1 MLRNN
6 QHGGL
11 AGKGTEKVDTKRH
24 LKKSLN
30 ENIAVFKAVFQ
41 NDNSVVYREI
51 ENANA
56 GLHACLVYID
66 GMVNI
71 DVMNKDIICPIM
83 NSKLEALE
91 NDANALDT
99 LRNKVICANRI
110 ERKGVIDEL
119 LLALFNGD
127 VIILVDGSDESLQV
141 NCKGWQTRALEEPS
155 LEKVLRGP
163 KEGFTESIMD
173 NLALIRR
180 RLKTPDLKFKFKE
193 TGVRSKTKICLC
205 YIETLVSD
213 EILQELENRLERI
226 DIDGVVSSGHIEE
239 LIKDHPMSPFKTIGN
254 TERPDVVAA
263 KLLEGRIAIVVDG
276 TPSTLTLP
284 YVFMEYFQSAEDYYD
299 NYWFSSINRLIRC
312 LGEYFT
318 SSIPA
323 VYVALIT
330 YHHEMI
336 PTPLLLSIIASRQN
350 VPFPTIVE
358 AIVLLFVFEVIREAS
373 IRMPAPMG
381 QSVSIVGALIL
392 GQAAVEARVFSA
404 PMVIIVAATGITGL
418 LTIKLKGASIII
430 RLGLLLLASFMGLYG
445 YIFGVT
451 GALIYL
457 FSMRSFGV
465 PYMLEYGSIN
475 PNDLK
480 DTFIRAPWWYMD
492 LRPKQLAAKN
502 VIRQKTSKIKVK

>member
-1 MLRNN
+1 MFKNK
-6 QHGGL
+6 QHGGIV
-11 AGKGTEKVDTKRH
+11 GKGTEKVDTKRH

-30 ENIAVFKAVFQ
+30 ENMAEFKAIFQ
-41 NDNSVVYREI
+41 NDDSVVYREI
-51 ENANA
+51 ESTNA
-56 GLHACLVYID
+56 GLQACLVYID

-71 DVMNKDIICPIM
+71 DVINKDIICPIM
-83 NSKLEALE
+83 NSSLETLE
-91 NDANALDT
+91 SGANT
-99 LRNKVICANRI
+99 LNTLSNKVICANQI

-119 LLALFNGD
+119 LLALFSGD
-127 VIILVDGSDESLQV
+127 VIILVEGFDEALQV
-141 NCKGWQTRALEEPS
+141 NCKGWQTRALSEPS

-173 NLALIRR
+173 NLALIRH
-180 RLKTPDLKFKFKE
+180 RLKTPDLKFKFRE
-193 TGVRSKTKICLC
+193 IGVRSKTSICLC
-205 YIETLVSD
+205 YIESLIND
-213 EILQELENRLERI
+213 EILQELEIRLDRI

-239 LIKDHPMSPFKTIGN
+239 LIRDHPTSPFKTIGN
-254 TERPDVVAA
+254 TERPDVVAG

-284 YVFMEYFQSAEDYYD
+284 YVFMEYFQAAEDYYD

-330 YHHEMI
+330 YHHELI

-358 AIVLLFVFEVIREAS
+358 AIILLFVFEVIREAS
-373 IRMPAPMG
+373 IRMPTVMG

-418 LTIKLKGASIII
+418 LNIKLKGASIII

-457 FSMRSFGV
+457 FSLRSFGV